1 MLRAA
6 GSVMTITNLVSFT
19 RRWNRDS
26 SIDSIC
32 TKCYRTIAS
41 ANKEDELAIREK
53 NHVCD
58 PCEQAIRPDA
68 DSHQPTCGVTHQA
81 NVHAN

>member
-1 MLRAA
+1 M
-6 GSVMTITNLVSFT
+6 TNLVSFT

-41 ANKEDELAIREK
+41 ANREDELAVRER
-53 NHVCD
+53 NHICD
-58 PCEQAIRPDA
+58 PYEEVIRADA
-68 DSHQPTCGVTHQA
+68 DSHQPTCGVADQA
-81 NVHAN
+81 NVQAS

>member
-1 MLRAA
+1 M
-6 GSVMTITNLVSFT
+6 TNLVFFT

-41 ANKEDELAIREK
+41 ANREDELAIREK

-58 PCEQAIRPDA
+58 PYEQVIRADA
-68 DSHQPTCGVTHQA
+68 DSHPPTWGGTHQA
-81 NVHAN
+81 NVQAN